1 MQWATVWG
9 VRLTVIVAVAA
20 YIWELVR
27 EARAGL
33 SPFEALP
40 LQLVLA
46 CPTILL
52 LVLGAVAVQ
61 QQLLGGMTRRV
72 RRLVFWVPRIALLAF
87 AAFISLFA
95 LDMFGAGYAPLELLL
110 GLLIHLIPTGV
121 LLVAAALAW
130 RHPWVGAIAC
140 TGWAAWYLSMTWGQ
154 SAVSIYALMAGAPL
168 LVGLLFALDWGCP
181 ADQLHP
187 PRRATAEV

>member
-1 MQWATVWG
+1 M
-9 VRLTVIVAVAA
+9 
-20 YIWELVR
+20 
-27 EARAGL
+27 
-33 SPFEALP
+33 
-40 LQLVLA
+40 
-46 CPTILL
+46 
-52 LVLGAVAVQ
+52 Q
-61 QQLLGGMTRRV
+61 QQLLLGEMTRRV

-140 TGWAAWYLSMTWGQ
+140 TGWAAWYLSMAWGE
-154 SAVSIYALMAGAPL
+154 AVVSVYAVMAGARL
-168 LVGLLFALDWGCP
+168 LVGALFARDWGCP
-181 ADQLHP
+181 ADQVHP